1 MALNFPDSPSIGDQY
16 TSGGTTWEFDGTVW
30 NVVPAQVSVNV
41 NTFNT
46 IAADTGSTTADIN
59 NDTLTVAGGSNVTT
73 AITGDTLTIN
83 ANVTGGVTNAF
94 STVVTDDGQYAAS
107 GSDTLNVLGRTNIA
121 TELTTDSND
130 LHIDLVSFSI
140 DFLSDVDT
148 TSSAPAV
155 GQVLKW
161 DGNHWAPGFDVT
173 SGGSGLDAD
182 TLDGF
187 DSTYYLDYN
196 NFTNTPTVA
205 TLADFSVG
213 NELTASGDGAISY
226 DNTTGV
232 FRYTPPDL
240 SSYLTSY
247 TETNDLTA
255 AVTWAN
261 VPNANITQ
269 SSVTQHQSALSITE
283 SQISDLGSYLTS
295 VSATDLNSI
304 SIDAL
309 SDVDTTT
316 SAPNNGEVLS
326 WNSTNSVW
334 EPASVASGGGGI
346 SLTDLSVTQNT
357 ASGGGTLT
365 YNNTSGVFSY
375 TPPVVPTSI
384 EDLSDVAF
392 TWAQNAPLDAKGS
405 VLYWNGTE
413 WENAFPNIIRGDTG
427 FFTINNIVEPTL
439 VQFKVGSVGIT
450 AYTFQPHYSAN
461 NPTIYVLS
469 GTTVSFDLTNATGHP
484 FEIQDPLGNQYNTGV
499 FHVSN
504 EGRVLTGSQ
513 AQGWSDGTLYWRIP
527 ENISGGYRYQCTAHP
542 AMVGSIQ
549 VKRFSTI

>member
-1 MALNFPDSPSIGDQY
+1 MALNFPDSPSSGDQY

-30 NVVPAQVSVNV
+30 NVVPAQVQVNV
-41 NTFNT
+41 NTFKT
-46 IAADTGSTTADIN
+46 FTADTGTTTADIQ
-59 NDTLTVAGGSNVTT
+59 NDTLVVAGGTNVTT
-73 AITGDTLTIN
+73 AISGDTLTIN
-83 ANVTGGVTNAF
+83 ATASGGISNAF
-94 STVVTDDGQYAAS
+94 ATVVTDDGQYTAT
-107 GSDTLNVLGRTNIA
+107 GSDTINILGRTNIA

-130 LHIDLVSFSI
+130 LHIDLEPFSI
-140 DFLSDVDT
+140 DFLTDVDT
-148 TSSAPAV
+148 STTTPAV

-161 DGNHWAPGFDVT
+161 DGNHWAPGFDAT
-173 SGGSGLDAD
+173 SGGTGLDAD

-187 DSTYYLDYN
+187 DSTYFLNYN
-196 NFTNTPTVA
+196 NLQNKPTVA
-205 TLADFSVG
+205 TLTSFSVG
-213 NELTASGDGAISY
+213 NERAADGNGAIEY

-232 FRYTPPDL
+232 FRYTPPTPGGIGA
-240 SSYLTSY
+240 LTA
-247 TETNDLTA
+247 EVNDLTA

-261 VPNANITQ
+261 VPDANITQ
-269 SSVTQHQSALSITE
+269 SSVIQHQAALSITE
-283 SQISDLGSYLTS
+283 SQISDLGNYITGI
-295 VSATDLNSI
+295 SASDLNTI

-309 SDVDTTT
+309 SDVDTVTT
-316 SAPNNGEVLS
+316 PPNNGQFLS
-326 WNSTNSVW
+326 WNGTNW
-334 EPASVASGGGGI
+334 IPASAASGGGGI

-357 ASGGGTLT
+357 ASGAGTLS
-365 YNNTSGVFSY
+365 YNNTTGVFSY
-375 TPPVVPTSI
+375 TPPVIPDSI

-392 TWAQNAPLDAKGS
+392 TWAQNAPLDAKGA

-439 VQFKVGSVGIT
+439 VQFKVGNVGIT
-450 AYTFQPHYSAN
+450 AYTFAPHYSGN
-461 NPTIYVLS
+461 NPTLYVLS
-469 GTTVSFDLTNATGHP
+469 GTTVSFDLTNAAGHP
-484 FEIQDPLGNQYNTGV
+484 FEIQDPSGTQYNTGV

-527 ENISGGYRYQCTAHP
+527 EAISGGYRYQCTAHP